1 MNCILYFKGTNEIAD
16 IIYNVINIQGNNI
29 YGVDISLL
37 EVNLNNM
44 DYIVTD
50 YSPKISREDLA
61 LKLISGEKVI
71 LPDNLEDF
79 RENFIKSDRMQELE
93 NAMFELTEM
102 LATVQGG
109 NLNVQ

>member
-1 MNCILYFKGTNEIAD
+1 MNCILYFKGTNEITD
-16 IIYNVINIQGNNI
+16 IIYNVVNIQGNNI
-29 YGVDISLL
+29 YGADTSLL

-50 YSPKISREDLA
+50 YNPKISREDLV

-79 RENFIKSDRMQELE
+79 RENFIKIDRMQELE
-93 NAMFELTEM
+93 NAMLELTEM
-102 LATVQGG
+102 LAIAQGG
-109 NLNVQ
+109 KMNVQ